1 MTFLLRPFSKNI
13 KAISNY
19 YRNDS
24 YGDRY
29 YDLVQKT
36 SLKRIL
42 DYRSEAAE
50 SALYT
55 KSKIRFKNLEL
66 GSNIK
71 EVQRLWGKP
80 LFKVD
85 HHYQNIT
92 HLTLHYKFYQ
102 GNFKTKATL
111 YFIDN
116 LLFCGQFLFK
126 NINSVEDILEI
137 INSKYLNNKKL
148 DENFRIIDSENN
160 IIKADINFSITLNY
174 ISGDQYFTDYLHKK
188 QNMLDEA
195 DNREASDKLTV
206 LSDFL

>member
-42 DYRSEAAE
+42 DYRSDVSE
-50 SALYT
+50 SCLYT
-55 KSKIRFKNLEL
+55 KNKIRFKNLEL

-85 HHYQNIT
+85 HNYQNIT
-92 HLTLHYKFYQ
+92 HFTLHYKFYQ
-102 GNFKTKATL
+102 GDFRTKATL

-116 LLFCGQFLFK
+116 LFFCGQFFFK
-126 NINSVEDILEI
+126 NINSMEDILEI
-137 INSKYLNNKKL
+137 INAKYLNDQKL
-148 DENFRIIDSENN
+148 DENFRIIDAEKN
-160 IIKADINFSITLNY
+160 IIKADINFAITLNY
-174 ISGDQYFTDYLHKK
+174 ISGDQYFTDYLERK
-188 QNMLDEA
+188 QNMLNEA
-195 DNREASDKLTV
+195 DNKEINAKLTV